1 MKKNYLIWISA
12 ILMMAIGIS
21 GCSSDDSDDNNND
34 KKGGSYIITSQPS
47 MVGIT
52 YAILAGEFYPDNIP
66 SAYGSTP
73 TKTISLGIEVSM
85 TDVFKDDEVYT
96 AYSRGIEGN
105 HMEVTVHGL
114 SPNTDYYYR
123 AFIDVG
129 TIKLYGEKKTF
140 KTSAIQVAYDAE
152 EASDISFTGA
162 SIKASFNNAT
172 LPMSF
177 EDLNNIS
184 YGVAYSTDKDIFS
197 RTQSILNNP
206 EYMGLFIKPLGYS
219 GSDETVVIDGL
230 KPGQTYYY
238 CIFVAIGTQ
247 QVCQFG
253 PIKSF
258 TTKAIDPSQLV
269 TLDATDISYFSATLK
284 ATTTLP
290 SLIASLY
297 PEARNVSYGISYAP
311 EAAYSGNSYLPDE
324 IFPNLATNVTFRD
337 GTITAQL
344 SDLEAGTKYI
354 FRPYVRFSSFDIVGD
369 VKSFTTS
376 SLEGGLMIDAIDAK
390 FISADVTG
398 HTQLPNSITGLSYVF
413 NYDIIN
419 SSHPWPNEVVMTVDG
434 DRLTAVARSLNPG
447 HSYECWIT
455 ANINGRT
462 VATSEKKTFKAQ
474 NPSDYIYLD
483 DATDITSTSAVI
495 NCKLDPYA
503 FEGQT
508 YAYIYYGKNKN
519 DLTQLATA
527 TADGDHFSIKLTNLL
542 PNTTYYYQGSSLCIL
557 SFGYGDWFYS
567 GIKSFKTLPE

>member
-12 ILMMAIGIS
+12 MLMMAVGTS
-21 GCSSDDSDDNNND
+21 GCGSDESDDENSD

-52 YAILAGEFYPDNIP
+52 YAILTGEFYPDNIP
-66 SAYGSTP
+66 SAYNSTP
-73 TKTISLGIEVSM
+73 TRTISLGIEVSM
-85 TDVFKDDEVYT
+85 SDVFKDDEVYT
-96 AYSRGIEGN
+96 AYSRGIEDN

-123 AFIDVG
+123 AFIDLG
-129 TIKLYGEKKTF
+129 TLKLYGEKKTF
-140 KTSAIQVAYDAE
+140 KTSAIELAYDAE

-162 SIKASFNNAT
+162 SVKVRFYNPT
-172 LPMSF
+172 LPISY
-177 EDLNNIS
+177 EDLNNIH
-184 YGVAYSTDKDIFS
+184 YGLAYSTDKDIFS

-206 EYMGLFIKPLGYS
+206 EYTGLFIKLLGYS
-219 GSDETVVIDGL
+219 YDETLVIDGL
-230 KPGQTYYY
+230 KPGQTCYY
-238 CIFVAIGTQ
+238 CIVTAIGPK

-258 TTKAIDPSQLV
+258 TTKAIEPSHLV

-284 ATTTLP
+284 AATTLP

-297 PEARNVSYGISYAP
+297 PEGKDVSYGICYAP
-311 EAAYSGNSYLPDE
+311 ESAYPGNSYMPDE
-324 IFPNLATNVTFRD
+324 IFPELATNVTFRD
-337 GTITAQL
+337 GTITARL

-376 SLEGGLMIDAIDAK
+376 TVQGELMVDAVDVK

-419 SSHPWPNEVVMTVDG
+419 SSHPWPNEVAMTVDG
-434 DRLTAVARSLNPG
+434 DRLTTVARGLNPG

-462 VATSEKKTFKAQ
+462 IATSEKKTFKAQ

-483 DATDITSTSAVI
+483 DASDITSTSAVI

-503 FEGQT
+503 FEGQNFV
-508 YAYIYYGKNKN
+508 YIYYGKNKN

-557 SFGYGDWFYS
+557 SFGYGDWFS
-567 GIKSFKTLPE
+567 SRVKSFKTLPE

>member
-12 ILMMAIGIS
+12 MLMMAVGTS
-21 GCSSDDSDDNNND
+21 GCGSDESDDENSD

-52 YAILAGEFYPDNIP
+52 YAILTGEFYPDNIP
-66 SAYGSTP
+66 SAYNSTP
-73 TKTISLGIEVSM
+73 TRTISLGIEVSM
-85 TDVFKDDEVYT
+85 SDVFKDDEVYT
-96 AYSRGIEGN
+96 AYSRGIEDN

-123 AFIDVG
+123 AFIDMG
-129 TIKLYGEKKTF
+129 TLKLYGEKKTF
-140 KTSAIQVAYDAE
+140 KTSAIELAYDAE

-162 SIKASFNNAT
+162 SVKVRFYNPT
-172 LPMSF
+172 LPISY
-177 EDLNNIS
+177 EDLNNIH
-184 YGVAYSTDKDIFS
+184 YGLAYSTDKDIFS

-206 EYMGLFIKPLGYS
+206 EYTGLFIKLLGYS
-219 GSDETVVIDGL
+219 YDETLVIDGL
-230 KPGQTYYY
+230 KPGQTCYY
-238 CIFVAIGTQ
+238 CIVTAIGPK

-258 TTKAIDPSQLV
+258 TTKAIEPSHLV

-284 ATTTLP
+284 AATTLP

-297 PEARNVSYGISYAP
+297 PEGKDVSYGICYAP
-311 EAAYSGNSYLPDE
+311 ESAYPGNSYMPDE
-324 IFPNLATNVTFRD
+324 IFPELATNVTFRD
-337 GTITAQL
+337 GTITARL

-376 SLEGGLMIDAIDAK
+376 TVQGELMVDAVDVK

-419 SSHPWPNEVVMTVDG
+419 SSHPWPNEVAMTVDG
-434 DRLTAVARSLNPG
+434 DRLTTVARGLNPG

-462 VATSEKKTFKAQ
+462 IATSEKKTFKAQ

-483 DATDITSTSAVI
+483 DASDITSTSAVI

-503 FEGQT
+503 FEGQNFV
-508 YAYIYYGKNKN
+508 YIYYGKNKN

-557 SFGYGDWFYS
+557 SFGYGDWFS
-567 GIKSFKTLPE
+567 SRVKSFKTLPE

>member
-1 MKKNYLIWISA
+1 M
-12 ILMMAIGIS
+12 LMMAVGMS
-21 GCSSDDSDDNNND
+21 GCGSDESDDENSD

-52 YAILAGEFYPDNIP
+52 YAILTGEFYPDNIP
-66 SAYGSTP
+66 SAYSSTP
-73 TKTISLGIEVSM
+73 TRTISLGIEVSIS
-85 TDVFKDDEVYT
+85 DVFKDDEVYT
-96 AYSRGIEGN
+96 AYSRGIEDN

-123 AFIDVG
+123 AFIDLG
-129 TIKLYGEKKTF
+129 TLKLYGEKKTF
-140 KTSAIQVAYDAE
+140 KTSAIELAYDAE

-162 SIKASFNNAT
+162 SIKVRFYNPT
-172 LPMSF
+172 LPMSY
-177 EDLNNIS
+177 EDLNNIH
-184 YGVAYSTDKDIFS
+184 YGMAYSTDKDIFS

-206 EYMGLFIKPLGYS
+206 EYTGLFIKPLGYS
-219 GSDETVVIDGL
+219 YDETFVIDGL
-230 KPGQTYYY
+230 KPGQTCYY
-238 CIFVAIGTQ
+238 CIVTAIGEK

-258 TTKAIDPSQLV
+258 TTKAIEPSHLV

-284 ATTTLP
+284 AATTLP

-297 PEARNVSYGISYAP
+297 PEGKDVSYGICYAP
-311 EAAYSGNSYLPDE
+311 ESAYPGNSYMPDE
-324 IFPNLATNVTFRD
+324 IFPELATNVTFRD
-337 GTITAQL
+337 GTITARL

-376 SLEGGLMIDAIDAK
+376 TVQGELMVDAVDVK

-419 SSHPWPNEVVMTVDG
+419 SSHPWPNEVAMTVDG
-434 DRLTAVARSLNPG
+434 DRLTTVARGLNPG

-462 VATSEKKTFKAQ
+462 IATSEKKTFKAQ

-483 DATDITSTSAVI
+483 DASDITSTSAVI

-503 FEGQT
+503 FEGQNFV
-508 YAYIYYGKNKN
+508 YIYYGKNKN

>member
-12 ILMMAIGIS
+12 MLMLAVGMS
-21 GCSSDDSDDNNND
+21 GCSSDDNDDENSD
-34 KKGGSYIITSQPS
+34 KKVGNYIITSQPS

-66 SAYGSTP
+66 SAYSSTP
-73 TKTISLGIEVSM
+73 TRTISLGIEVSM
-85 TDVFKDDEVYT
+85 SDMFKDDEVYT
-96 AYSRGIEGN
+96 AYSKGIEGN

-129 TIKLYGEKKTF
+129 TLKLYGEKKTF
-140 KTSAIQVAYDAE
+140 KTSAIQLAYDAE
-152 EASDISFTGA
+152 EAADITFTGA
-162 SIKASFNNAT
+162 SIKARYNNAT

-184 YGVAYSTDKDIFS
+184 YGMAYSTDKDIFS

-206 EYMGLFIKPLGYS
+206 EYTGLFIKPLGYS
-219 GSDETVVIDGL
+219 YDKTLVIDGL
-230 KPGQTYYY
+230 KPGQTCYY
-238 CIFVAIGTQ
+238 CIVTAIGPK

-258 TTKAIDPSQLV
+258 TTKAIEPSQLV

-284 ATTTLP
+284 AATTLP
-290 SLIASLY
+290 SLFASLY
-297 PEARNVSYGISYAP
+297 PEAKDISYGICYAP
-311 EAAYSGNSYLPDE
+311 EAAYSGDGYLPDE
-324 IFPNLATNVTFRD
+324 IFPNFATNVTISD
-337 GTITAQL
+337 GTIIAKL
-344 SDLEAGTKYI
+344 SNLESGTKYI
-354 FRPYVRFSSFDIVGD
+354 FRPYVRFKSFDIVGD

-376 SLEGGLMIDAIDAK
+376 SLEGRLIIDAVDAK

-398 HTQLPNSITGLSYVF
+398 HTQLPSSITDVSYVF
-413 NYDIIN
+413 NYVITDG
-419 SSHPWPNEVVMTVDG
+419 SYPWSYDVAMTVDG
-434 DRLTAVARSLNPG
+434 DRLTAVARNLNSG
-447 HSYECWIT
+447 RSYECWIT
-455 ANINGRT
+455 ANMNGRT
-462 VATSEKKTFKAQ
+462 IATSEKKTFKTQ
-474 NPSDYIYLD
+474 NPGDYIYLD
-483 DATDITSTSAVI
+483 NATDITSTSAVI

-503 FEGQT
+503 FEGQNLV
-508 YAYIYYGKNKN
+508 YLYYGKDKN

-557 SFGYGDWFYS
+557 SFGLGDWFYS
-567 GIKSFKTLPE
+567 GVKSFTTLPK

>member
-1 MKKNYLIWISA
+1 MKKNYFVWISA
-12 ILMMAIGIS
+12 MLMMAVGMS
-21 GCSSDDSDDNNND
+21 SCSSDDSDDDNSD

-66 SAYGSTP
+66 SAYSSTP
-73 TKTISLGIEVSM
+73 TRTISLGIEVSM
-85 TDVFKDDEVYT
+85 SDVFKDDEVYT
-96 AYSRGIEGN
+96 AYSRGIEDN

-123 AFIDVG
+123 AFIDMG
-129 TIKLYGEKKTF
+129 TLKLYGEKKTF
-140 KTSAIQVAYDAE
+140 KTSALPLAYDAE
-152 EASDISFTGA
+152 EASDITFTGA
-162 SIKASFNNAT
+162 SIKARFINAT
-172 LPMSF
+172 LPISY
-177 EDLNNIS
+177 EDQNNIH
-184 YGVAYSTDKDIFS
+184 YGIAYSTDKDIFS
-197 RTQSILNNP
+197 RTQSILNSP
-206 EYMGLFIKPLGYS
+206 DYVGLFIKPIGYS
-219 GSDETVVIDGL
+219 YDETLVIDGL
-230 KPGQTYYY
+230 KPGQTCYY
-238 CIFVAIGTQ
+238 CIVTAFDPK

-258 TTKAIDPSQLV
+258 TTKAIEPSQLV
-269 TLDATDISYFSATLK
+269 TLDATNVSYFSATLK
-284 ATTTLP
+284 AATTLP

-297 PEARNVSYGISYAP
+297 PEAKDISYGICYAP

-344 SDLEAGTKYI
+344 SDLEVGTKYL

-376 SLEGGLMIDAIDAK
+376 TVQGELMVDAVDVK

-419 SSHPWPNEVVMTVDG
+419 SSHPWPNEVAMTVDG
-434 DRLTAVARSLNPG
+434 DRLTTVARGLNPG

-455 ANINGRT
+455 ANMNGRT
-462 VATSEKKTFKAQ
+462 IATSEKKTFKAQ
-474 NPSDYIYLD
+474 NPGDYIYLD
-483 DATDITSTSAVI
+483 DASDITSTSAVI

-503 FEGQT
+503 FEGQNFV
-508 YAYIYYGKNKN
+508 YIYYGKNKN

-567 GIKSFKTLPE
+567 GTRSFTTLPK

>member
-1 MKKNYLIWISA
+1 M
-12 ILMMAIGIS
+12 LMMAVGTS
-21 GCSSDDSDDNNND
+21 GCGSDESDDENSD

-52 YAILAGEFYPDNIP
+52 YAILTGEFYPDNIP
-66 SAYGSTP
+66 SAYSSTP
-73 TKTISLGIEVSM
+73 TRTISLGIEVSM
-85 TDVFKDDEVYT
+85 SDVFKDDEVYT
-96 AYSRGIEGN
+96 AYSRGIEDN

-123 AFIDVG
+123 AFIDMG
-129 TIKLYGEKKTF
+129 TLKLYGEKKTF
-140 KTSAIQVAYDAE
+140 KTSAIELAYDAE

-162 SIKASFNNAT
+162 SIKARFNNAT

-184 YGVAYSTDKDIFS
+184 YGMAYSTDKDIFS

-206 EYMGLFIKPLGYS
+206 EYTGLFIKLLGYS
-219 GSDETVVIDGL
+219 YDDTLVIDGL
-230 KPGQTYYY
+230 KPGQTCYYS
-238 CIFVAIGTQ
+238 IVTAIGEK

-258 TTKAIDPSQLV
+258 TTKAIEPSHLV

-284 ATTTLP
+284 AATTLP

-297 PEARNVSYGISYAP
+297 PEGKDISYGICYAP
-311 EAAYSGNSYLPDE
+311 ESAYPGNSYMPDE
-324 IFPNLATNVTFRD
+324 IFPELATNVTFRD
-337 GTITAQL
+337 GTITARL

-376 SLEGGLMIDAIDAK
+376 TVQGELMVDAVDVK

-398 HTQLPNSITGLSYVF
+398 HTQLPNSITGLSYVL

-419 SSHPWPNEVVMTVDG
+419 SSHPWPNEVAMTVDG
-434 DRLTAVARSLNPG
+434 DRLTTVARGLNPG

-462 VATSEKKTFKAQ
+462 IATSEKKTFKAQ

-483 DATDITSTSAVI
+483 DASDITSTSAVI

-503 FEGQT
+503 FEGQNFV
-508 YAYIYYGKNKN
+508 YIYYGKNKN

-557 SFGYGDWFYS
+557 SFGYGDWFS
-567 GIKSFKTLPE
+567 SRVKSFTTLPE

>member
-12 ILMMAIGIS
+12 MLMMAVGTS
-21 GCSSDDSDDNNND
+21 GCGSDESDDENSD

-52 YAILAGEFYPDNIP
+52 YAILTGEFYPDNIP
-66 SAYGSTP
+66 SAYSSTP
-73 TKTISLGIEVSM
+73 TRTISLGIEVSM
-85 TDVFKDDEVYT
+85 SDVFKDDEVYT
-96 AYSRGIEGN
+96 AYSRGIEDN

-123 AFIDVG
+123 AFIDLG
-129 TIKLYGEKKTF
+129 TLKLYGEKKTF
-140 KTSAIQVAYDAE
+140 KTSAIELAYDAE

-162 SIKASFNNAT
+162 SVKVRFYNPT
-172 LPMSF
+172 LPISY
-177 EDLNNIS
+177 EDLNNIH
-184 YGVAYSTDKDIFS
+184 YGLAYSTDKDIFS

-206 EYMGLFIKPLGYS
+206 EYTGLFIKLLGYS
-219 GSDETVVIDGL
+219 YDDTLVIDGL
-230 KPGQTYYY
+230 KPGQTCYYS
-238 CIFVAIGTQ
+238 IVTAIGEK

-258 TTKAIDPSQLV
+258 TTKAIEPSHLV

-284 ATTTLP
+284 AATTLP

-297 PEARNVSYGISYAP
+297 PEGKDVSYGICYAP
-311 EAAYSGNSYLPDE
+311 ESAYPGNSYMPDE
-324 IFPNLATNVTFRD
+324 IFPELATNVTFRD
-337 GTITAQL
+337 GTITARL

-376 SLEGGLMIDAIDAK
+376 TVQGELMVDAVDVK

-398 HTQLPNSITGLSYVF
+398 HTQLPNSITGLSYVL

-419 SSHPWPNEVVMTVDG
+419 SSHPWPNEVAMTVDG
-434 DRLTAVARSLNPG
+434 DRLTTVARGLNPG

-462 VATSEKKTFKAQ
+462 IATSEKKTFKAQ

-483 DATDITSTSAVI
+483 DASDITSTSAVI

-503 FEGQT
+503 FEGQNFV
-508 YAYIYYGKNKN
+508 YIYYGKNKN

-557 SFGYGDWFYS
+557 SFGYGDWFS
-567 GIKSFKTLPE
+567 SRVKSFTTLPE

>member
-12 ILMMAIGIS
+12 MLMLAVGMS
-21 GCSSDDSDDNNND
+21 GCSSDDNDDENSD
-34 KKGGSYIITSQPS
+34 KKVGSYIITSQPS

-66 SAYGSTP
+66 SAYSSTP
-73 TKTISLGIEVSM
+73 TRTISLGIEVSM
-85 TDVFKDDEVYT
+85 SDMFKDDEVYT
-96 AYSRGIEGN
+96 AYSKGIEGN

-129 TIKLYGEKKTF
+129 TLKLYGEKKTF
-140 KTSAIQVAYDAE
+140 KTSAIQLAYYAE
-152 EASDISFTGA
+152 EAADITFTGA
-162 SIKASFNNAT
+162 SIKARYNNAT

-184 YGVAYSTDKDIFS
+184 YGMAYSTDKDIFS

-206 EYMGLFIKPLGYS
+206 EYTGLFIKPLGYS
-219 GSDETVVIDGL
+219 YDKTLVIDGL
-230 KPGQTYYY
+230 KPGQTCYY
-238 CIFVAIGTQ
+238 CIVTAIGPK

-258 TTKAIDPSQLV
+258 TTKAIEPSQLV

-284 ATTTLP
+284 AATTLP
-290 SLIASLY
+290 SLFASLY
-297 PEARNVSYGISYAP
+297 PEAKDISYGICYAP
-311 EAAYSGNSYLPDE
+311 EAAYSGDGYLPDE
-324 IFPNLATNVTFRD
+324 IFPNFATNVTISD
-337 GTITAQL
+337 GTIIAKL
-344 SDLEAGTKYI
+344 SNLESGTKYI
-354 FRPYVRFSSFDIVGD
+354 FRPYVRFKSFDIVGD

-376 SLEGGLMIDAIDAK
+376 SLEGRLIIDAVDAK

-398 HTQLPNSITGLSYVF
+398 HTQLPSSITDVSYVF
-413 NYDIIN
+413 NYVITDG
-419 SSHPWPNEVVMTVDG
+419 SYPWSYDVAMTVDG
-434 DRLTAVARSLNPG
+434 DRLTAVARNLNSG
-447 HSYECWIT
+447 RSYECWIT
-455 ANINGRT
+455 ANMNGRT
-462 VATSEKKTFKAQ
+462 IATSEKKTFKTQ
-474 NPSDYIYLD
+474 NPGDYIYLD
-483 DATDITSTSAVI
+483 NATDITSTSAVI

-503 FEGQT
+503 FEGQNLV
-508 YAYIYYGKNKN
+508 YLYYGKDKN

-557 SFGYGDWFYS
+557 SFGLGDWFYS
-567 GIKSFKTLPE
+567 GVKSFTTLPK

>member
-12 ILMMAIGIS
+12 MLMLAVGMS
-21 GCSSDDSDDNNND
+21 GCSSDDNDDENSD
-34 KKGGSYIITSQPS
+34 KKVGSYIITSQPS

-66 SAYGSTP
+66 SAYSSTP
-73 TKTISLGIEVSM
+73 TRTISLGIEVSM
-85 TDVFKDDEVYT
+85 SDMFKDDEVYT
-96 AYSRGIEGN
+96 AYSKGIEGN

-140 KTSAIQVAYDAE
+140 KTSAIQLAYDAE
-152 EASDISFTGA
+152 EAADITFTGA
-162 SIKASFNNAT
+162 SIKARYNNAT

-184 YGVAYSTDKDIFS
+184 YGMAYSTDKDIFS

-206 EYMGLFIKPLGYS
+206 EYTGLFIKPLGYS
-219 GSDETVVIDGL
+219 YDETLDIDGL
-230 KPGQTYYY
+230 KPGQTCYY
-238 CIFVAIGTQ
+238 CIVTAIGPK

-258 TTKAIDPSQLV
+258 TTKAIEPSQLV

-284 ATTTLP
+284 AATTLP
-290 SLIASLY
+290 SLFASLY
-297 PEARNVSYGISYAP
+297 PEAKDISYGICYAP
-311 EAAYSGNSYLPDE
+311 EAAYSGDGYLPDE
-324 IFPNLATNVTFRD
+324 IFPNFATNVTISD
-337 GTITAQL
+337 GTIIAKL
-344 SDLEAGTKYI
+344 SNLESGTKYI
-354 FRPYVRFSSFDIVGD
+354 FRPYVCFNSFDIVGD

-376 SLEGGLMIDAIDAK
+376 SLEGRLIIDAVDAK

-398 HTQLPNSITGLSYVF
+398 HTQLPSSITDVSYVF
-413 NYDIIN
+413 NYVITDG
-419 SSHPWPNEVVMTVDG
+419 SYPWSYDVAMTVDG
-434 DRLTAVARSLNPG
+434 DRLTAVARNLNSG
-447 HSYECWIT
+447 RSYECWIT
-455 ANINGRT
+455 ANMNGRT
-462 VATSEKKTFKAQ
+462 IATSEKKTFKTQ
-474 NPSDYIYLD
+474 NPGDYIYLD
-483 DATDITSTSAVI
+483 NATDITSTSAVI

-503 FEGQT
+503 FEGQNLV
-508 YAYIYYGKNKN
+508 YLYYGKDKN

-557 SFGYGDWFYS
+557 SFGLGDWFYS
-567 GIKSFKTLPE
+567 GVKSFTTLPK

>member
-12 ILMMAIGIS
+12 MLMLAVGMS
-21 GCSSDDSDDNNND
+21 GCSSDDNDDENSD
-34 KKGGSYIITSQPS
+34 KKVGSYIITSQPS

-66 SAYGSTP
+66 SAYSSTP
-73 TKTISLGIEVSM
+73 TRTISLGIEVSM
-85 TDVFKDDEVYT
+85 SDMFKDDEVYT
-96 AYSRGIEGN
+96 AYSKGIEGN

-129 TIKLYGEKKTF
+129 TLKLYGEKKTF
-140 KTSAIQVAYDAE
+140 KTSAIQLAYDAE
-152 EASDISFTGA
+152 EAADITFTGA
-162 SIKASFNNAT
+162 SIKARYNNAT

-184 YGVAYSTDKDIFS
+184 YGMAYSTDKDIFS

-206 EYMGLFIKPLGYS
+206 EYTGLFIKPLGYS
-219 GSDETVVIDGL
+219 YDETLVIDGL
-230 KPGQTYYY
+230 KPGQTCYY
-238 CIFVAIGTQ
+238 CIVTAIGPK

-258 TTKAIDPSQLV
+258 TTKAIEPSQLV

-284 ATTTLP
+284 AATTLP
-290 SLIASLY
+290 SLFASLY
-297 PEARNVSYGISYAP
+297 PEAKDISYGICYAP
-311 EAAYSGNSYLPDE
+311 EAAYSGDGYLPDE
-324 IFPNLATNVTFRD
+324 IFPNFATNVTISD
-337 GTITAQL
+337 GTIIAKL
-344 SDLEAGTKYI
+344 SNLESGTKYI
-354 FRPYVRFSSFDIVGD
+354 FRPYVRFKSFDIVGD

-376 SLEGGLMIDAIDAK
+376 SLEGRLIIDAVDAK

-398 HTQLPNSITGLSYVF
+398 HTQLPSSITDVSYVF
-413 NYDIIN
+413 NYVITDG
-419 SSHPWPNEVVMTVDG
+419 SYPWSYDVAMTVDG
-434 DRLTAVARSLNPG
+434 DRLTAVARNLNSG
-447 HSYECWIT
+447 RSYECWIT
-455 ANINGRT
+455 ANMNGRT
-462 VATSEKKTFKAQ
+462 IATSEKKTFKTQ
-474 NPSDYIYLD
+474 NPGDYIYLD
-483 DATDITSTSAVI
+483 NATDITSTSAVI

-503 FEGQT
+503 FEGQNLV
-508 YAYIYYGKNKN
+508 YLYYGKDKN

-557 SFGYGDWFYS
+557 SFGLGDWFYS
-567 GIKSFKTLPE
+567 GVKSFTTLPK

>member
-1 MKKNYLIWISA
+1 M
-12 ILMMAIGIS
+12 LMMAVGMS
-21 GCSSDDSDDNNND
+21 SCGSDDSDEENSD

-47 MVGIT
+47 AVGIT
-52 YAILAGEFYPDNIP
+52 YAILTGEFYPDNIP
-66 SAYGSTP
+66 SAYSSTP
-73 TKTISLGIEVSM
+73 TRTISLGIEVSLS
-85 TDVFKDDEVYT
+85 DVFKDDEVYT
-96 AYSRGIEGN
+96 AYSRGIEDN

-123 AFIDVG
+123 AFIDMG
-129 TIKLYGEKKTF
+129 TLKLYGEKKTF
-140 KTSAIQVAYDAE
+140 KTSAIELAYDAE
-152 EASDISFTGA
+152 EASDITFTGA
-162 SIKASFNNAT
+162 SIKVRFYNPT
-172 LPMSF
+172 LPISY
-177 EDLNNIS
+177 EDQNNIH
-184 YGVAYSTDKDIFS
+184 YGLAYSTDKDIFS
-197 RTQSILNNP
+197 RTQSILSNP
-206 EYMGLFIKPLGYS
+206 EYTGLFIKLLGYS
-219 GSDETVVIDGL
+219 YDDTLVIDGL
-230 KPGQTYYY
+230 KPGQTCYY
-238 CIFVAIGTQ
+238 CIVTAFDPK

-258 TTKAIDPSQLV
+258 TTKAIEPSQLV
-269 TLDATDISYFSATLK
+269 TLDATNVSYFSATLK
-284 ATTTLP
+284 AATTLP

-297 PEARNVSYGISYAP
+297 PEAKDISYGICYAP

-344 SDLEAGTKYI
+344 SDLEVGTKYL

-376 SLEGGLMIDAIDAK
+376 TVQGELMVDAVDVK

-419 SSHPWPNEVVMTVDG
+419 SSHPWPNEVAMTVDG
-434 DRLTAVARSLNPG
+434 DRLTTVARGLNPG

-455 ANINGRT
+455 ANMNGRT
-462 VATSEKKTFKAQ
+462 IATSEKKTFKAQ
-474 NPSDYIYLD
+474 NPGDYIYLD
-483 DATDITSTSAVI
+483 DASDITSTSAVI

-503 FEGQT
+503 FEGQNFV
-508 YAYIYYGKNKN
+508 YIYYGKNKN

>member
-12 ILMMAIGIS
+12 MLMMAVGMS
-21 GCSSDDSDDNNND
+21 GCGSDESNDENSD

-47 MVGIT
+47 AVGIT

-66 SAYGSTP
+66 SAYSSTP
-73 TKTISLGIEVSM
+73 TRTISLGIEVSLS
-85 TDVFKDDEVYT
+85 DVFKDDEVYT
-96 AYSRGIEGN
+96 AYSRGIEDN

-123 AFIDVG
+123 AFIDMG
-129 TIKLYGEKKTF
+129 TLKLYGEKKTF
-140 KTSAIQVAYDAE
+140 KTSAIELAYDAE
-152 EASDISFTGA
+152 EASDITFTGA
-162 SIKASFNNAT
+162 SIKVRFYNPT
-172 LPMSF
+172 LPISY
-177 EDLNNIS
+177 EDQNNIH
-184 YGVAYSTDKDIFS
+184 YGLAYSTDKDIFS
-197 RTQSILNNP
+197 RTQSILSNP
-206 EYMGLFIKPLGYS
+206 EYTGLFIKLLGYS
-219 GSDETVVIDGL
+219 YDDTLVIDGL
-230 KPGQTYYY
+230 KPGQTCYYS
-238 CIFVAIGTQ
+238 IVTAIGEKQ
-247 QVCQFG
+247 ACQFG

-258 TTKAIDPSQLV
+258 TTKAIEPSHLV

-284 ATTTLP
+284 AATTLP

-297 PEARNVSYGISYAP
+297 PEGKDVSYGICYAP
-311 EAAYSGNSYLPDE
+311 ESAYPGNSYMPDE
-324 IFPNLATNVTFRD
+324 IFPELATNVTFRD
-337 GTITAQL
+337 GTITARL

-376 SLEGGLMIDAIDAK
+376 TVQGELMVDAVDVK

-419 SSHPWPNEVVMTVDG
+419 SSHPWPNEVAMTVDG
-434 DRLTAVARSLNPG
+434 DRLTTVARGLNPG

-462 VATSEKKTFKAQ
+462 IATSEKKTFKAQ

-483 DATDITSTSAVI
+483 DASDITSTSAVI

-503 FEGQT
+503 FEGQNFV
-508 YAYIYYGKNKN
+508 YIYYGKNKN

-557 SFGYGDWFYS
+557 SFGYGDWFS
-567 GIKSFKTLPE
+567 SRVKSFKTLPE

>member
-12 ILMMAIGIS
+12 MLMMAVGMS
-21 GCSSDDSDDNNND
+21 GCGSDESNDENSD

-47 MVGIT
+47 AVGIT

-66 SAYGSTP
+66 SAYSSTP
-73 TKTISLGIEVSM
+73 TRTISLGIEVSLS
-85 TDVFKDDEVYT
+85 DVFKDDEVYT
-96 AYSRGIEGN
+96 AYSRGIEDN

-123 AFIDVG
+123 AFIDMG
-129 TIKLYGEKKTF
+129 TLKLYGEKKTF
-140 KTSAIQVAYDAE
+140 KTSAIELAYDAE
-152 EASDISFTGA
+152 EASDITFTGA
-162 SIKASFNNAT
+162 SIKVRFYNPT
-172 LPMSF
+172 LPISY
-177 EDLNNIS
+177 EDQNNIH
-184 YGVAYSTDKDIFS
+184 YGLAYSTDKDIFS
-197 RTQSILNNP
+197 RTQSILSNP
-206 EYMGLFIKPLGYS
+206 EYTGLFIKLLGYS
-219 GSDETVVIDGL
+219 YDDTLVIDGL
-230 KPGQTYYY
+230 KPGQTCYYS
-238 CIFVAIGTQ
+238 IVTAIGEKQ
-247 QVCQFG
+247 ACQFG

-258 TTKAIDPSQLV
+258 TTKAIEPSHLV

-284 ATTTLP
+284 AATTLP

-297 PEARNVSYGISYAP
+297 PEGKDVSYGICYAP
-311 EAAYSGNSYLPDE
+311 KAAYPGNSYLPDE
-324 IFPNLATNVTFRD
+324 IFPNLATNVIVSD
-337 GTITAQL
+337 GTITGQL
-344 SDLEAGTKYI
+344 SYLEAGTKYI
-354 FRPYVRFSSFDIVGD
+354 FRPFVRFKSFDIVGD

-376 SLEGGLMIDAIDAK
+376 SLKGRLVIDAVDAK

-508 YAYIYYGKNKN
+508 FAYIYYGKNKN

-542 PNTTYYYQGSSLCIL
+542 PNTTYYYQVSASCVYSVGL
-557 SFGYGDWFYS
+557 GDWAYS
-567 GIKSFKTLPE
+567 GIRSFTTLPK

>member
-12 ILMMAIGIS
+12 MLMMAVGMS
-21 GCSSDDSDDNNND
+21 SCGSDDSDEENSD

-47 MVGIT
+47 AVGIT
-52 YAILAGEFYPDNIP
+52 YAILTGEFYPDNIP
-66 SAYGSTP
+66 SAYNSTP
-73 TKTISLGIEVSM
+73 TRTISLGIEVSM
-85 TDVFKDDEVYT
+85 SDVFKDDEVYT
-96 AYSRGIEGN
+96 AYSRGIEDN

-123 AFIDVG
+123 AFIDLG
-129 TIKLYGEKKTF
+129 TLKLYGEKKTF
-140 KTSAIQVAYDAE
+140 KTSAIELAYDAE

-162 SIKASFNNAT
+162 SVKVRFYNPT
-172 LPMSF
+172 LPISY
-177 EDLNNIS
+177 EDLNNIH
-184 YGVAYSTDKDIFS
+184 YGLAYSTDKDIFS
-197 RTQSILNNP
+197 RTQSILSNP
-206 EYMGLFIKPLGYS
+206 EYTGLFIKLLGYS
-219 GSDETVVIDGL
+219 YDDTLVIDGL
-230 KPGQTYYY
+230 KPGQTCYYS
-238 CIFVAIGTQ
+238 IVTAIGEKQ
-247 QVCQFG
+247 ACQFG

-258 TTKAIDPSQLV
+258 TTKAIEPSHLV

-284 ATTTLP
+284 AATTLP

-297 PEARNVSYGISYAP
+297 PEGKDVSYGICYAP
-311 EAAYSGNSYLPDE
+311 ESAYPGNSYMPDE
-324 IFPNLATNVTFRD
+324 IFPELATNVTFRD
-337 GTITAQL
+337 GTITARL

-376 SLEGGLMIDAIDAK
+376 TVQGELMVDAVDVK

-419 SSHPWPNEVVMTVDG
+419 SSHPWPNEVAMTVDG
-434 DRLTAVARSLNPG
+434 DRLTTVARGLNPG

-462 VATSEKKTFKAQ
+462 IATSEKKTFKAQ

-483 DATDITSTSAVI
+483 DASDITSTSAVI

-503 FEGQT
+503 FEGQNFV
-508 YAYIYYGKNKN
+508 YIYYGKNKN

-557 SFGYGDWFYS
+557 SFGYGDWFS
-567 GIKSFKTLPE
+567 SRVKSFKTLPE

>member
-12 ILMMAIGIS
+12 ILMMAVGMS
-21 GCSSDDSDDNNND
+21 GCGSDDSDDENSD

-47 MVGIT
+47 AVGIT

-66 SAYGSTP
+66 SAYSSTP
-73 TKTISLGIEVSM
+73 TRTISLGIEVSLS
-85 TDVFKDDEVYT
+85 DVFKSDEVYT

-123 AFIDVG
+123 AFIDMG
-129 TIKLYGEKKTF
+129 TLKLYGEKKTF
-140 KTSAIQVAYDAE
+140 KTSAIELAYDAE

-162 SIKASFNNAT
+162 SIKARFNNAT

-184 YGVAYSTDKDIFS
+184 YGMAYSTDKDIFS

-206 EYMGLFIKPLGYS
+206 EYTGLFIKPLGYS
-219 GSDETVVIDGL
+219 YDETFVIDGL
-230 KPGQTYYY
+230 KPGQTCYY
-238 CIFVAIGTQ
+238 CIVTAIGPK

-258 TTKAIDPSQLV
+258 TTKAIEPSQLV

-284 ATTTLP
+284 AATTLP

-297 PEARNVSYGISYAP
+297 PEGKDISYGICYAP
-311 EAAYSGNSYLPDE
+311 EAAYPGNSYLPDE
-324 IFPNLATNVTFRD
+324 IFPNLATNVTISD
-337 GTITAQL
+337 GTITGQL
-344 SDLEAGTKYI
+344 SYLEAGTKYI
-354 FRPYVRFSSFDIVGD
+354 FRPYVRFKSFDIVGD

-376 SLEGGLMIDAIDAK
+376 SLKGRLMIDAVDAK

-419 SSHPWPNEVVMTVDG
+419 SSHPWPNEVAMTVDG
-434 DRLTAVARSLNPG
+434 DRLTTVARGLNPG

-455 ANINGRT
+455 ANMNGRT
-462 VATSEKKTFKAQ
+462 IATSEKKTFKTQ

-483 DATDITSTSAVI
+483 DACDITSTSAVI
-495 NCKLDPYA
+495 NCKLDSYA
-503 FEGQT
+503 FEGQNFV
-508 YAYIYYGKNKN
+508 YIYYGKNKN

-567 GIKSFKTLPE
+567 GTRSFTTLPK

>member
-12 ILMMAIGIS
+12 MLMMAVGIS
-21 GCSSDDSDDNNND
+21 GCRSDENEDENSN
-34 KKGGSYIITSQPS
+34 KKGGSYIITGQPS
-47 MVGIT
+47 TVGIT
-52 YAILAGEFYPDNIP
+52 YAILTGEFYPDNIP
-66 SAYGSTP
+66 SAYNSTP
-73 TKTISLGIEVSM
+73 TRTISLGIEVSM
-85 TDVFKDDEVYT
+85 SDVFKDDEVYT
-96 AYSRGIEGN
+96 AYSRGIEDN

-123 AFIDVG
+123 AFIDMG
-129 TIKLYGEKKTF
+129 TLKLYGEKKTF
-140 KTSAIQVAYDAE
+140 KTSAIELTYDAE
-152 EASDISFTGA
+152 EASDITFTGA
-162 SIKASFNNAT
+162 SIKARFINAT
-172 LPMSF
+172 LPISY
-177 EDLNNIS
+177 EDQNNIH
-184 YGVAYSTDKDIFS
+184 YGIAYSTDKDIFS
-197 RTQSILNNP
+197 RTQSILNSP
-206 EYMGLFIKPLGYS
+206 DYVGLFIKPIGYS
-219 GSDETVVIDGL
+219 YDETLVIDGL
-230 KPGQTYYY
+230 KPGQTCYY
-238 CIFVAIGTQ
+238 CIVTAFDPK

-258 TTKAIDPSQLV
+258 TTKAIEPSQLV

-284 ATTTLP
+284 AATTLP

-297 PEARNVSYGISYAP
+297 PEGKDVSYGICYAP
-311 EAAYSGNSYLPDE
+311 EAAYPGDSYLPDE
-324 IFPNLATNVTFRD
+324 IFPNLATNVTVSD
-337 GTITAQL
+337 GTITGQL
-344 SDLEAGTKYI
+344 SYLEAGTKYL

-376 SLEGGLMIDAIDAK
+376 TVQGELMVDAVDVK

-419 SSHPWPNEVVMTVDG
+419 SSHPWPNEVAMTVDG
-434 DRLTAVARSLNPG
+434 DRLTTVARGLNPG

-455 ANINGRT
+455 ANMNGRT
-462 VATSEKKTFKAQ
+462 IATSEKKTFKAQ
-474 NPSDYIYLD
+474 NPGDYIYLD
-483 DATDITSTSAVI
+483 DASDITSTSAVI

-503 FEGQT
+503 FEGQNFV
-508 YAYIYYGKNKN
+508 YIYYGKNKN

-567 GIKSFKTLPE
+567 GTRSFTTLPK

>member
-12 ILMMAIGIS
+12 MLMMAVGMS
-21 GCSSDDSDDNNND
+21 GCGSDENDDENSD

-52 YAILAGEFYPDNIP
+52 YAILTGEFYPDNIP
-66 SAYGSTP
+66 SAYSSTP
-73 TKTISLGIEVSM
+73 TRTISLGIEVSM
-85 TDVFKDDEVYT
+85 SDVFKDDEVYT
-96 AYSRGIEGN
+96 AYSRGIEDN

-123 AFIDVG
+123 AFIDLG
-129 TIKLYGEKKTF
+129 TLKLYGEKKTF
-140 KTSAIQVAYDAE
+140 KTSAIELAYDAE

-162 SIKASFNNAT
+162 SIKVRFYNPT
-172 LPMSF
+172 LPISY
-177 EDLNNIS
+177 EDLNNIH
-184 YGVAYSTDKDIFS
+184 YGLAYSTDKDIFS
-197 RTQSILNNP
+197 RTQSILSNP
-206 EYMGLFIKPLGYS
+206 EYTGLFIKLLGYS
-219 GSDETVVIDGL
+219 YDDTLVIDGL
-230 KPGQTYYY
+230 KPGQTCYYS
-238 CIFVAIGTQ
+238 IVTAIGEK

-258 TTKAIDPSQLV
+258 TTKAIEPSHLV

-284 ATTTLP
+284 AATTLP

-297 PEARNVSYGISYAP
+297 PEGKDVSYGICYAP
-311 EAAYSGNSYLPDE
+311 ESAYPGNSYMPDE
-324 IFPNLATNVTFRD
+324 IFPELATNVTFRD
-337 GTITAQL
+337 GTITARL

-376 SLEGGLMIDAIDAK
+376 TVQGELMVDAVDVK

-419 SSHPWPNEVVMTVDG
+419 SSHPWPNEVAMTVDG
-434 DRLTAVARSLNPG
+434 DRLTTVARGLNPG

-462 VATSEKKTFKAQ
+462 IATSEKKTFKAQ

-483 DATDITSTSAVI
+483 DASDITSTSAVI

-503 FEGQT
+503 FEGQNFV
-508 YAYIYYGKNKN
+508 YIYYGKNKN

>member
-12 ILMMAIGIS
+12 MLMMAVGTS
-21 GCSSDDSDDNNND
+21 GCGSDESDDENSD

-52 YAILAGEFYPDNIP
+52 YAILTGEFYPDNIP
-66 SAYGSTP
+66 SAYSSTP
-73 TKTISLGIEVSM
+73 TRTISLGIEVSM
-85 TDVFKDDEVYT
+85 SDVFKDDEVYT
-96 AYSRGIEGN
+96 AYSRGIEDN

-123 AFIDVG
+123 AFIDLG
-129 TIKLYGEKKTF
+129 TLKLYGEKKTF
-140 KTSAIQVAYDAE
+140 KTSAIELAYDAE
-152 EASDISFTGA
+152 EASDIAFTGA
-162 SIKASFNNAT
+162 SVKVRFYNPT
-172 LPMSF
+172 LPISY
-177 EDLNNIS
+177 EDLNNIH
-184 YGVAYSTDKDIFS
+184 YGLAYSTDKDIFS

-206 EYMGLFIKPLGYS
+206 EYTGLFIKLLGYS
-219 GSDETVVIDGL
+219 YDDTLVIDGL
-230 KPGQTYYY
+230 KPGQTCYYS
-238 CIFVAIGTQ
+238 IVTAIGEK

-258 TTKAIDPSQLV
+258 TTKAIEPSHLV

-284 ATTTLP
+284 AATTLP

-297 PEARNVSYGISYAP
+297 PEGKDVSYGICYAP
-311 EAAYSGNSYLPDE
+311 ESAYPGNSYMPDE
-324 IFPNLATNVTFRD
+324 IFPELATNVTFRD
-337 GTITAQL
+337 GTITARL

-376 SLEGGLMIDAIDAK
+376 TVQGELMVDAVDVK

-419 SSHPWPNEVVMTVDG
+419 SSHPWPNEVAMTVDG
-434 DRLTAVARSLNPG
+434 DRLTTVARGLNPG

-462 VATSEKKTFKAQ
+462 IATSEKKTFKAQ

-483 DATDITSTSAVI
+483 DASDITSTSAVI

-503 FEGQT
+503 FEGQNFV
-508 YAYIYYGKNKN
+508 YIYYGKNKN

-557 SFGYGDWFYS
+557 SFGYGDWFS
-567 GIKSFKTLPE
+567 SRVKSFKTLPE

>member
-12 ILMMAIGIS
+12 MLMLAVGMS
-21 GCSSDDSDDNNND
+21 GCSSDDNDDENSD
-34 KKGGSYIITSQPS
+34 KKVGSYIITSQPS

-66 SAYGSTP
+66 SAYSSTP
-73 TKTISLGIEVSM
+73 TRTISLGIEVSM
-85 TDVFKDDEVYT
+85 SDMFKDDEVYT
-96 AYSRGIEGN
+96 AYSKGIEGN

-129 TIKLYGEKKTF
+129 TLKLYGEKKTF
-140 KTSAIQVAYDAE
+140 KTSAIQLAYDAE
-152 EASDISFTGA
+152 EAADITFTGA
-162 SIKASFNNAT
+162 SIKARYNNAT

-184 YGVAYSTDKDIFS
+184 YGMAYSTDKDIFS

-206 EYMGLFIKPLGYS
+206 EYTGLFIKPLGYS
-219 GSDETVVIDGL
+219 YDETLDIDGL
-230 KPGQTYYY
+230 KPGQTCYY
-238 CIFVAIGTQ
+238 CIVTAIGPK

-258 TTKAIDPSQLV
+258 TTKAIEPSQLV

-284 ATTTLP
+284 AATTLP
-290 SLIASLY
+290 SLFASLY
-297 PEARNVSYGISYAP
+297 PEAKDISYGICYAP
-311 EAAYSGNSYLPDE
+311 EAAYSGDGYLPDE
-324 IFPNLATNVTFRD
+324 IFPNFATNVTISD
-337 GTITAQL
+337 GTIIAKL
-344 SDLEAGTKYI
+344 SNLESGTKYI
-354 FRPYVRFSSFDIVGD
+354 FRPYVCFNSFDIVGD

-376 SLEGGLMIDAIDAK
+376 SLEGRLIIDAVDAK

-398 HTQLPNSITGLSYVF
+398 HTQLPSSITDVSYVF
-413 NYDIIN
+413 NYVITDG
-419 SSHPWPNEVVMTVDG
+419 SYPWSYDVAMTVDG
-434 DRLTAVARSLNPG
+434 DRLTAVARNLNSG
-447 HSYECWIT
+447 RSYECWIT
-455 ANINGRT
+455 ANMNGRT
-462 VATSEKKTFKAQ
+462 IATSEKKTFKTQ
-474 NPSDYIYLD
+474 NPGDYIYLD
-483 DATDITSTSAVI
+483 NATDITSTSAVI

-503 FEGQT
+503 FEGQNLV
-508 YAYIYYGKNKN
+508 YLYYGKDKN

-557 SFGYGDWFYS
+557 SFGLGDWFYS
-567 GIKSFKTLPE
+567 GVKSFTTLPK

>member
-12 ILMMAIGIS
+12 MLMMAVGMS
-21 GCSSDDSDDNNND
+21 SCGSDDSDEENSD

-47 MVGIT
+47 AVGIT
-52 YAILAGEFYPDNIP
+52 YAILTGEFYPDNIP
-66 SAYGSTP
+66 SAYSSTP
-73 TKTISLGIEVSM
+73 TRTISLGIEVSLS
-85 TDVFKDDEVYT
+85 DVFKDDEVYT
-96 AYSRGIEGN
+96 AYSRGIEDN

-123 AFIDVG
+123 AFIDMG
-129 TIKLYGEKKTF
+129 TLKLYGEKKTF
-140 KTSAIQVAYDAE
+140 KTSAIELAYDAE
-152 EASDISFTGA
+152 EASDITFTGA
-162 SIKASFNNAT
+162 SIKVRFYNPT
-172 LPMSF
+172 LPISY
-177 EDLNNIS
+177 EDQNNIH
-184 YGVAYSTDKDIFS
+184 YGLAYSTDKDIFS
-197 RTQSILNNP
+197 RTQSILSNP
-206 EYMGLFIKPLGYS
+206 EYTGLFIKLLGYS
-219 GSDETVVIDGL
+219 YDETLVIDGL
-230 KPGQTYYY
+230 KPGQTCYY
-238 CIFVAIGTQ
+238 CIVTAIGPK

-258 TTKAIDPSQLV
+258 TTKAIEPSHLV

-284 ATTTLP
+284 AATTLP

-297 PEARNVSYGISYAP
+297 PEGKDVSYGICYAP
-311 EAAYSGNSYLPDE
+311 ESAYPGNSYMPDE
-324 IFPNLATNVTFRD
+324 IFPELATNVTFRD
-337 GTITAQL
+337 GTITARL

-376 SLEGGLMIDAIDAK
+376 TVQGELMVDAVDVK

-419 SSHPWPNEVVMTVDG
+419 SSHPWPNEVAMTVDG
-434 DRLTAVARSLNPG
+434 DRLTTVARGLNPG

-462 VATSEKKTFKAQ
+462 IATSEKKTFKAQ

-483 DATDITSTSAVI
+483 DASDITSTSAVI

-503 FEGQT
+503 FEGQNFV
-508 YAYIYYGKNKN
+508 YIYYGKNKN

-557 SFGYGDWFYS
+557 SFGYGDWFS
-567 GIKSFKTLPE
+567 SRVKSFKTLPE